1 MPLPSRLK
9 GQGAGTNAPAL
20 LDADG
25 SVLLLVDLQSRLL
38 EAMPAGRQPA
48 LRRRLGI
55 LATAAGHLGIPVIAT
70 RQSVQSL
77 GPLDEGLAKVLPADT
92 PVFDKT
98 SFSCGRVPG
107 ILQAI
112 GRRRRSVII
121 GGVEAH
127 ICVLQTAFDLV
138 PLGFS
143 VSVVA
148 DAICSRFD
156 TDSEHAL
163 HRLRQAHIGLPTTES
178 VVYEWLRDASHPGFR
193 DILALVR

>member
-1 MPLPSRLK
+1 MPSSRLK
-9 GQGAGTNAPAL
+9 DPGLGGDVPAL

-25 SVLLLVDLQSRLL
+25 SVLLLVDLQGRLL

-48 LRRRLGI
+48 LHRRLGI
-55 LATAAGHLGIPVIAT
+55 LATTAGHLGVPVIAT
-70 RQSVQSL
+70 RQSVQRL
-77 GPLDEGLAKVLPADT
+77 GPLDADLAKALPADT

-98 SFSCGRVPG
+98 SFSCAPVPG

-112 GRRRRSVII
+112 GDRRSVVI

-127 ICVLQTAFDLV
+127 ICVLQTAFDLTT
-138 PLGFS
+138 LGFS

-178 VVYEWLRDASHPGFR
+178 VVYEWLRDASHPRFR
-193 DILALVR
+193 DVLALVR